1 MPRYRHLVRLA
12 NRQLQHW
19 FPGASR
25 QTRLPQANHAFA
37 ALHQGNYATIPNYL
51 VTDLRYMDAGDKAQK
66 RQAGPPGTGL
76 PIAMSAITTSAL
88 DTPSRRSM
96 ERTCDDLAIFVIVVV
111 GFVASLTFR
120 DYGLG
125 WDDYTHAEYADLLL
139 RMYGSGFKD
148 TGALSFANLYMYGGG
163 FDMAAALLHK
173 VIPLELFET
182 RRLLG
187 AVVGIIGLSVTWRL
201 GRRVGGPLAGL
212 AALLLLALCPTF
224 YGHMFMNP
232 KDAPFAVAMVILML
246 GLVRLAEEYPSPS
259 PRTILIVGLGA
270 GLSLGSRILGGLALI
285 YAVIGFLPM
294 LLEEIRTQGGREA
307 VRRFVYV
314 VYTLLPGLILGY
326 LVMGLIWPW
335 SIIEPGNPFHAL
347 SYFSHFFEKPWK
359 EMFDGALVSVPDM
372 PWSYLPTLFALQL
385 PEVLLGLSIAAAIAT
400 LLALPRADVSGRRKT
415 ILLMLTLAATLPIAV
430 AIVKRPALY
439 NGIRHFIFVIPPMTV
454 LAGTAFA
461 WGMNWLKENRR
472 SWQPAALAVFSFGLL
487 LPLGEMIRLH
497 PYQYTHFN
505 HIAGTVRGADYRYML
520 DYWGLALKQASD
532 SLREE
537 LDERQ
542 EVPPRGRKW
551 KVAVCGPQRP
561 AQVALGPD
569 FTIGWDSHA
578 ADFAMTLGEFYC
590 KGLTAPVMVEI
601 KRDDVVFA
609 RVYDIR
615 GRSISSLLAI
625 PAP

>member
-1 MPRYRHLVRLA
+1 MP
-12 NRQLQHW
+12 
-19 FPGASR
+19 
-25 QTRLPQANHAFA
+25 
-37 ALHQGNYATIPNYL
+37 GNE
-51 VTDLRYMDAGDKAQK
+51 AQK
-66 RQAGPPGTGL
+66 RQYWAFRDAGL
-76 PIAMSAITTSAL
+76 PIAMSSITTSAI
-88 DTPSRRSM
+88 DTPSRRSV
-96 ERTCDDLAIFVIVVV
+96 ERTCDDLAILALGVVALI
-111 GFVASLTFR
+111 ASLTFR

-187 AVVGIIGLSVTWRL
+187 AVVGVIGLAVTWRL

-246 GLVRLAEEYPSPS
+246 GLVRLAEEYPAPS
-259 PRTILIVGLGA
+259 PRTILIIGLGA
-270 GLSLGSRILGGLALI
+270 GLSIGSRILGGLALV
-285 YAVIGFLPM
+285 YALIGFIP
-294 LLEEIRTQGGREA
+294 LLLAEIHNNGARA
-307 VRRFVYV
+307 AAHRFFHVVYV
-314 VYTLLPGLILGY
+314 LLPGLILGY

-335 SIIEPGNPFHAL
+335 SIMEPANPFHAL
-347 SYFSHFFEKPWK
+347 TYFSHFFEKPWK

-385 PEVLLGLSIAAAIAT
+385 PEVLLGLSIAGVIGT
-400 LLALPRADVSGRRKT
+400 FVVLPRNDVTASRKT
-415 ILLMLTLAATLPIAV
+415 ILLMLTLAATLPILIAM
-430 AIVKRPALY
+430 VKRPALY

-454 LAGTAFA
+454 LAGTVFA
-461 WGMNWLKENRR
+461 WGLNWLGDRRR
-472 SWQPAALAVFSFGLL
+472 SWQPAAVAIFSFGLL

-505 HIAGTVRGADYRYML
+505 HIAGTVRAADDLYML
-520 DYWGLALKQASD
+520 DYWGLAFKQASD
-532 SLREE
+532 GLRDE

-542 EVPPRGRKW
+542 EAPPHGRKW

-590 KGLTAPVMVEI
+590 KGLTAPVLVEI

>member
-1 MPRYRHLVRLA
+1 
-12 NRQLQHW
+12 
-19 FPGASR
+19 
-25 QTRLPQANHAFA
+25 
-37 ALHQGNYATIPNYL
+37 
-51 VTDLRYMDAGDKAQK
+51 
-66 RQAGPPGTGL
+66 
-76 PIAMSAITTSAL
+76 MSSITTSAI
-88 DTPSRRSM
+88 DAPSRRSV
-96 ERTCDDLAIFVIVVV
+96 EQTCDDLAILVLAVV
-111 GFVASLTFR
+111 GIIASLTFR

-187 AVVGIIGLSVTWRL
+187 AAVGIVGLAVTWRL

-212 AALLLLALCPTF
+212 ATLLLLALCPTF

-246 GLVRLAEEYPSPS
+246 GLVRLAEEYPQPS
-259 PRTILIVGLGA
+259 PRTILIAGLGA
-270 GLSLGSRILGGLALI
+270 GLAIGSRILGGLALV
-285 YAVIGFLPM
+285 YALVGFIPLM
-294 LLEEIRTQGGREA
+294 LQEIHIHGTRPAGQ
-307 VRRFVYV
+307 RFLHVLHV
-314 VYTLLPGLILGY
+314 LMPGLILGY

-335 SIIEPGNPFHAL
+335 SIMQPGNPFRAL
-347 SYFSHFFEKPWK
+347 NYFSYFFEKPWK
-359 EMFDGALVSVPDM
+359 EMFDGALVSVRDM

-385 PEVLLGLSIAAAIAT
+385 PEVLLGLTIAGVVGT
-400 LLALPRADVSGRRKT
+400 FVALPRGDVSARRKA
-415 ILLMLTLAATLPIAV
+415 IFLMLTLAATLPLVIAML
-430 AIVKRPALY
+430 KRPALY

-461 WGMNWLKENRR
+461 WGMNWLGENRR
-472 SWQPAALAVFSFGLL
+472 SWQPASVVVFAFGLL

-497 PYQYTHFN
+497 PYQYAHFN
-505 HIAGTVRGADYRYML
+505 HIAGTVRSADDRYML

-532 SLREE
+532 GLREE
-537 LDERQ
+537 IAQRQ
-542 EVPPRGRKW
+542 EAPPQGRKW

-590 KGLTAPVMVEI
+590 KGLTAPVLVEI

>member
-1 MPRYRHLVRLA
+1 
-12 NRQLQHW
+12 
-19 FPGASR
+19 
-25 QTRLPQANHAFA
+25 
-37 ALHQGNYATIPNYL
+37 
-51 VTDLRYMDAGDKAQK
+51 
-66 RQAGPPGTGL
+66 
-76 PIAMSAITTSAL
+76 MSSITTSAI
-88 DTPSRRSM
+88 DTPLRRSV
-96 ERTCDDLAIFVIVVV
+96 ERTCDDLAIIVLAVV
-111 GFVASLTFR
+111 GIIAGLTFR

-173 VIPLELFET
+173 VIALELFET

-187 AVVGIIGLSVTWRL
+187 AIIGVIGLAVTWRL
-201 GRRVGGPLAGL
+201 GRRVGGPVAGL

-246 GLVRLAEEYPSPS
+246 GLVRLAEEYPQPS

-270 GLSLGSRILGGLALI
+270 GLSIGSRILGGLALV
-285 YAVIGFLPM
+285 YALVGFIPM
-294 LLEEIRTQGGREA
+294 FVAEFDTQGAREA
-307 VRRFVYV
+307 LRRFLHVVYV
-314 VYTLLPGLILGY
+314 LVPGLVLGY

-335 SIIEPGNPFHAL
+335 SIMAPDNPFQAL
-347 SYFSHFFEKPWK
+347 TYFSHFFEKPWK

-385 PEVLLGLSIAAAIAT
+385 PEVLLGLTIAGVAGA
-400 LLALPRADVSGRRKT
+400 LVVLPRDDVTARRKT
-415 ILLMLTLAATLPIAV
+415 ILLMLASAATLPLLIAM
-430 AIVKRPALY
+430 VKRPALY

-461 WGMNWLKENRR
+461 WGINWLGENRR
-472 SWQPAALAVFSFGLL
+472 SWQPVAVAAFAFGLM
-487 LPLGEMIRLH
+487 LPLAEMIRLH

-505 HIAGTVRGADYRYML
+505 LIAGTVRGADDRYML

-532 SLREE
+532 GLREE
-537 LDERQ
+537 IADRTET
-542 EVPPRGRKW
+542 PPKGRKW

-590 KGLTAPVMVEI
+590 KGLTAPVLVEI
-601 KRDDVVFA
+601 KRDGVVFA

>member
-1 MPRYRHLVRLA
+1 
-12 NRQLQHW
+12 
-19 FPGASR
+19 
-25 QTRLPQANHAFA
+25 
-37 ALHQGNYATIPNYL
+37 
-51 VTDLRYMDAGDKAQK
+51 
-66 RQAGPPGTGL
+66 
-76 PIAMSAITTSAL
+76 MSSITTSVT
-88 DTPSRRSM
+88 DTPAQRSA
-96 ERTCDDLAIFVIVVV
+96 ERTCDDLAILVLAAVSLI
-111 GFVASLTFR
+111 AALTFR

-148 TGALSFANLYMYGGG
+148 TAALSFANLYMYGGG
-163 FDMAAALLHK
+163 FDMAAALLHR

-187 AVVGIIGLSVTWRL
+187 AVVGVIGLAVTWRL
-201 GRRVGGPLAGL
+201 GRRVGGPIAGL
-212 AALLLLALCPTF
+212 AALLLLALCPIY

-232 KDAPFAVAMVILML
+232 KDAPFAVAMVILMM
-246 GLVRLAEEYPSPS
+246 GLVRLAEEYPAPS

-270 GLSLGSRILGGLALI
+270 GLSIGSRILGGLALL
-285 YAVIGFLPM
+285 YALIGFVPLFI
-294 LLEEIRTQGGREA
+294 EESHTQGTREA
-307 VRRFVYV
+307 VRRFVHVLYM
-314 VYTLLPGLILGY
+314 LLPGLALGY
-326 LVMGLIWPW
+326 LIMGLIWPW
-335 SIIEPGNPFHAL
+335 SIIQFANPFHAL
-347 SYFSHFFEKPWK
+347 TYFSHFFEKPWK

-385 PEVLLGLSIAAAIAT
+385 PEVLLGLSIAGVIGAVVV
-400 LLALPRADVSGRRKT
+400 LPRSDVSARRKT
-415 ILLMLTLAATLPIAV
+415 ILLMLMLATTLPIAV
-430 AIVKRPALY
+430 AMVKRPALY

-454 LAGTAFA
+454 LAGVAFA
-461 WGMNWLKENRR
+461 WGMNWLKDSRL
-472 SWQPAALAVFSFGLL
+472 SWQPAALAVFIFGLL

-505 HIAGTVRGADYRYML
+505 HIAGTVRGADDRFML
-520 DYWGLALKQASD
+520 DYWGLAFKQASD
-532 SLREE
+532 ALHEQLAE
-537 LDERQ
+537 KKEA
-542 EVPPRGRKW
+542 PPRGRKW

-590 KGLTAPVMVEI
+590 KGLSAPVMVEI

-615 GRSISSLLAI
+615 GRSISSLLSI
-625 PAP
+625 PPP

>member
-1 MPRYRHLVRLA
+1 MP
-12 NRQLQHW
+12 
-19 FPGASR
+19 
-25 QTRLPQANHAFA
+25 
-37 ALHQGNYATIPNYL
+37 GNEAQSATARGI
-51 VTDLRYMDAGDKAQK
+51 RDA
-66 RQAGPPGTGL
+66 GL
-76 PIAMSAITTSAL
+76 PIAMSSITTSAI
-88 DTPSRRSM
+88 DTPSRRSV
-96 ERTCDDLAIFVIVVV
+96 ERTCDDFAIFVLAAVALI
-111 GFVASLTFR
+111 ASLTFR

-187 AVVGIIGLSVTWRL
+187 AVVGVIGLAVTWRL

-246 GLVRLAEEYPSPS
+246 GLVRLAEEYPRPS
-259 PRTILIVGLGA
+259 PRTILLVGLGA
-270 GLSLGSRILGGLALI
+270 GLSIGSRVLGGLALV
-285 YAVIGFLPM
+285 YAAVGFVPLFV
-294 LLEEIRTQGGREA
+294 EEIRTYSAREA
-307 VRRFVYV
+307 AHRFLHVVYV
-314 VYTLLPGLILGY
+314 LFPGLILGY

-335 SIIEPGNPFHAL
+335 SIMQPGNPFHAVT
-347 SYFSHFFEKPWK
+347 YFSHFFEKPWK

-385 PEVLLGLSIAAAIAT
+385 PEVLLGLLTAGVVGSFMS
-400 LLALPRADVSGRRKT
+400 LSRSDVSGRRKT
-415 ILLMLTLAATLPIAV
+415 ILLMLTLAATLPLLIAML
-430 AIVKRPALY
+430 KRPALY

-472 SWQPAALAVFSFGLL
+472 SWQPAAMAVFSFGLL

-505 HIAGTVRGADYRYML
+505 HIAGTVRAADDLYML

-532 SLREE
+532 GLREE
-537 LDERQ
+537 INERQ
-542 EVPPRGRKW
+542 EVPPHGRKW

-590 KGLTAPVMVEI
+590 KGLTAPVLVEI

-615 GRSISSLLAI
+615 GRSISSLLSI

>member
-1 MPRYRHLVRLA
+1 
-12 NRQLQHW
+12 
-19 FPGASR
+19 
-25 QTRLPQANHAFA
+25 
-37 ALHQGNYATIPNYL
+37 
-51 VTDLRYMDAGDKAQK
+51 
-66 RQAGPPGTGL
+66 
-76 PIAMSAITTSAL
+76 MSSITTSAI
-88 DTPSRRSM
+88 DTPARRSV
-96 ERTCDDLAIFVIVVV
+96 ERTCDDLAILALAVVAL
-111 GFVASLTFR
+111 VASLTFR

-125 WDDYTHAEYADLLL
+125 WDDYTHAEYADQLL
-139 RMYGSGFKD
+139 RMYGTGFKD

-187 AVVGIIGLSVTWRL
+187 AVVGVIGLAVTWRL

-212 AALLLLALCPTF
+212 VTLLLLVLCPTF

-246 GLVRLAEEYPSPS
+246 GLVRLAEEYPHSS
-259 PRTILIVGLGA
+259 PRTILLVGLGA
-270 GLSLGSRILGGLALI
+270 GLSIGSRILGGLALF
-285 YAVIGFLPM
+285 YALVGFMPLF
-294 LLEEIRTQGGREA
+294 LEENRTHGTRDA
-307 VRRFVYV
+307 FRRFLQVAYM
-314 VYTLLPGLILGY
+314 LLPGLVLGY

-335 SIIEPGNPFHAL
+335 SIMEPGNPFRAL
-347 SYFSHFFEKPWK
+347 TYFSYFFEKPWK
-359 EMFDGALVSVPDM
+359 EMFDGAMVSVPDM

-385 PEVLLGLSIAAAIAT
+385 PEVLLGLAIAGVFGT
-400 LLALPRADVSGRRKT
+400 FIVLPRTDVAARRKT
-415 ILLMLTLAATLPIAV
+415 VLLMLTLAATLPLVV
-430 AIVKRPALY
+430 AMVKRPALY

-454 LAGTAFA
+454 LAGAAFA

-472 SWQPAALAVFSFGLL
+472 SWQPAALALFAFGLL

-497 PYQYTHFN
+497 PYQYAHFN
-505 HIAGTVRGADYRYML
+505 HIAGTVRGADERYML

-532 SLREE
+532 GLREE

-542 EVPPRGRKW
+542 EAPPKGRKW

-569 FTIGWDSHA
+569 FTIGWDSHS

-590 KGLTAPVMVEI
+590 KGLTAPVLVEI

-615 GRSISSLLAI
+615 GRSISTLLAI

>member
-1 MPRYRHLVRLA
+1 
-12 NRQLQHW
+12 
-19 FPGASR
+19 
-25 QTRLPQANHAFA
+25 
-37 ALHQGNYATIPNYL
+37 
-51 VTDLRYMDAGDKAQK
+51 
-66 RQAGPPGTGL
+66 
-76 PIAMSAITTSAL
+76 MSSITTSGIDL
-88 DTPSRRSM
+88 PLRRSV
-96 ERTCDDLAIFVIVVV
+96 ERTCDDLAIFVLAVVSLIA
-111 GFVASLTFR
+111 GFTFR

-148 TGALSFANLYMYGGG
+148 TGALSFANLFMYGGG

-173 VIPLELFET
+173 IIPLELFET

-187 AVVGIIGLSVTWRL
+187 AIVGVIGLAVTWRL

-259 PRTILIVGLGA
+259 PRTILIIGLGA
-270 GLSLGSRILGGLALI
+270 ALSIGSRILGGLALL
-285 YAVIGFLPM
+285 YAVIGFIPL
-294 LLEEIRTQGGREA
+294 IVDDARSHGARQA
-307 VRRFVYV
+307 AHRFAHV
-314 VYTLLPGLILGY
+314 VQVLLPGLILGY

-335 SIIEPGNPFHAL
+335 SIMEPGNPFHAL
-347 SYFSHFFEKPWK
+347 TYFSHFFEKPWK

-385 PEVLLGLSIAAAIAT
+385 PEVLLGLGIAGVVIALT
-400 LLALPRADVSGRRKT
+400 SLSRTDMAPRRKT
-415 ILLMLTLAATLPIAV
+415 ILLMLMLATTLPLLV

-454 LAGTAFA
+454 LGGVAFA
-461 WGMNWLKENRR
+461 WLMDWLRVNHRGA
-472 SWQPAALAVFSFGLL
+472 QAAALAVFLFGLM
-487 LPLGEMIRLH
+487 LPLAEMIRLH
-497 PYQYTHFN
+497 PYQYAHFN
-505 HIAGTVRGADYRYML
+505 YIAGTVRAADDRYML

-532 SLREE
+532 ALRDEIV
-537 LDERQ
+537 ERQ
-542 EVPPRGRKW
+542 EAPPRGRKW

-569 FTIGWDSHA
+569 FTIGWDSHS

-590 KGLTAPVMVEI
+590 KGLAAPLIAEI

>member
-1 MPRYRHLVRLA
+1 
-12 NRQLQHW
+12 
-19 FPGASR
+19 
-25 QTRLPQANHAFA
+25 
-37 ALHQGNYATIPNYL
+37 
-51 VTDLRYMDAGDKAQK
+51 
-66 RQAGPPGTGL
+66 
-76 PIAMSAITTSAL
+76 MSSITTSTI
-88 DTPSRRSM
+88 DTPLRRSV
-96 ERTCDDLAIFVIVVV
+96 ERTCDDLAILVLAAV
-111 GFVASLTFR
+111 GLIASLTFR

-139 RMYGSGFKD
+139 KMYGSGFKD

-182 RRLLG
+182 RRLVG
-187 AVVGIIGLSVTWRL
+187 AIVGIIGLAVTWRL
-201 GRRVGGPLAGL
+201 ARRVGGPLAGL
-212 AALLLLALCPTF
+212 AALLMLALCPTF

-232 KDAPFAVAMVILML
+232 KDAPFAVAMVVLML
-246 GLVRLAEEYPSPS
+246 GLVRLAEEYPAPS

-270 GLSLGSRILGGLALI
+270 GLSLGSRVLGGLALL
-285 YAVIGFLPM
+285 YAVIGFAPLFID
-294 LLEEIRTQGGREA
+294 EIRSQGPREA
-307 VRRFVYV
+307 ARRLAHVGYV
-314 VYTLLPGLILGY
+314 LLPGLVLGY
-326 LVMGLIWPW
+326 LIMGLIWPW
-335 SIIEPGNPFHAL
+335 SIIEPGNPFRAL
-347 SYFSHFFEKPWK
+347 TYFSHFFEKPWK

-385 PEVLLGLSIAAAIAT
+385 PEVLLWLFIAAVAGT
-400 LLALPRADVSGRRKT
+400 LMSLSRRDLDARRKT
-415 ILLMLTLAATLPIAV
+415 ILLMLTLAATLPLLIAM
-430 AIVKRPALY
+430 VKRPALY

-454 LAGTAFA
+454 LAGIAFA
-461 WGMNWLKENRR
+461 WGINWLKDNRR
-472 SWQPAALAVFSFGLL
+472 NWQPVAVAAFVFGLM
-487 LPLGEMIRLH
+487 LPLTEMVRLH
-497 PYQYTHFN
+497 PYQYTFFN
-505 HIAGTVRGADYRYML
+505 HIAGTVRGADDLFML

-532 SLREE
+532 GLREQ
-537 LDERQ
+537 LDEKQ
-542 EVPPRGRKW
+542 EAPPKGRKW

>member
-1 MPRYRHLVRLA
+1 
-12 NRQLQHW
+12 
-19 FPGASR
+19 
-25 QTRLPQANHAFA
+25 
-37 ALHQGNYATIPNYL
+37 
-51 VTDLRYMDAGDKAQK
+51 
-66 RQAGPPGTGL
+66 
-76 PIAMSAITTSAL
+76 MSSITTSTI
-88 DTPSRRSM
+88 DTPARRSV
-96 ERTCDDLAIFVIVVV
+96 EKTCDDLALLVLAVV
-111 GFVASLTFR
+111 GVIASLTFR

-187 AVVGIIGLSVTWRL
+187 ACVGLIGLAVTWRL

-246 GLVRLAEEYPSPS
+246 GLVRLAEEYPAPS
-259 PRTILIVGLGA
+259 PRTVLIVGLGA
-270 GLSLGSRILGGLALI
+270 GLSLGSRVLGGLSLL
-285 YAVIGFLPM
+285 YAVIGFAPLFVQ
-294 LLEEIRTQGGREA
+294 EIRTQGARQAG
-307 VRRFVYV
+307 RRFAHVLYV
-314 VYTLLPGLILGY
+314 LVPGLILGY
-326 LVMGLIWPW
+326 LIMGLIWPW
-335 SIIEPGNPFHAL
+335 SITEPGNPFRAVT
-347 SYFSHFFEKPWK
+347 YFSHFFEKPWK

-385 PEVLLGLSIAAAIAT
+385 PEVLLGLFIAGVVGTLIA
-400 LLALPRADVSGRRKT
+400 LSRGNVSARRKSM
-415 ILLMLTLAATLPIAV
+415 LLLLLTAATLPLVIAM
-430 AIVKRPALY
+430 VKRPALY

-454 LAGTAFA
+454 LAGVAFA
-461 WGMNWLKENRR
+461 WGMNWLGENRR
-472 SWQPAALAVFSFGLL
+472 HWQPAAVAVFAFGLML
-487 LPLGEMIRLH
+487 SLTEMIRLH

-505 HIAGTVRGADYRYML
+505 YIAGTVRAADDLYML
-520 DYWGLALKQASD
+520 DYWGLAFKQASD
-532 SLREE
+532 GLHAQLAEHH
-537 LDERQ
+537 
-542 EVPPRGRKW
+542 EVPPAGSKW

-578 ADFAMTLGEFYC
+578 ADFAMTLSEFYC
-590 KGLTAPVMVEI
+590 KGLTAPVMLEI

>member
-1 MPRYRHLVRLA
+1 
-12 NRQLQHW
+12 
-19 FPGASR
+19 
-25 QTRLPQANHAFA
+25 
-37 ALHQGNYATIPNYL
+37 
-51 VTDLRYMDAGDKAQK
+51 
-66 RQAGPPGTGL
+66 
-76 PIAMSAITTSAL
+76 MSSITTSAL
-88 DTPSRRSM
+88 EAPARRSV
-96 ERTCDDLAIFVIVVV
+96 EKTCDDLAFLVLGVVAV
-111 GFVASLTFR
+111 VAGLTFR

-187 AVVGIIGLSVTWRL
+187 AIVGVIGLAVTWRL
-201 GRRVGGPLAGL
+201 ARRVGGPLAGL

-224 YGHMFMNP
+224 YGHMFMTP
-232 KDAPFAVAMVILML
+232 KDAPFAVAMIVLIM
-246 GLVRLAEEYPSPS
+246 GLVRLIEEYPAPS

-270 GLSLGSRILGGLALI
+270 GLSIGCRVLGGLALI
-285 YAVIGFLPM
+285 YAVVGFIPLWIA
-294 LLEEIRTQGGREA
+294 EFRKQGPREA
-307 VRRFVYV
+307 THRFAHVVYV
-314 VYTLLPGLILGY
+314 LLPGLALGY

-335 SIIEPGNPFHAL
+335 SIMEPGHPLEAVT
-347 SYFSHFFEKPWK
+347 YFSHFFEKPWK

-385 PEVLLGLSIAAAIAT
+385 PEVLLVLLTAAVIAT
-400 LLALPRADVSGRRKT
+400 FTSLSRIDVTAKRKS
-415 ILLMLTLAATLPIAV
+415 IMLMLTLAATLPLVIAM
-430 AIVKRPALY
+430 VKRPALY
-439 NGIRHFIFVIPPMTV
+439 NGIRHFIFVIPPMAV
-454 LAGTAFA
+454 LGGVAFA
-461 WGMNWLKENRR
+461 RGMDWLGENRR
-472 SWQPAALAVFSFGLL
+472 AWQPAALAVFAFGLL
-487 LPLGEMIRLH
+487 LPLSEMIRLH

-505 HIAGTVRGADYRYML
+505 HIAGTVRTADNFFML

-532 SLREE
+532 GLREQ
-537 LDERQ
+537 LAERQ
-542 EVPPRGRKW
+542 EVPPQHRKW

-590 KGLTAPVMVEI
+590 KGLAAPVMVEI

>member
-1 MPRYRHLVRLA
+1 
-12 NRQLQHW
+12 
-19 FPGASR
+19 
-25 QTRLPQANHAFA
+25 
-37 ALHQGNYATIPNYL
+37 
-51 VTDLRYMDAGDKAQK
+51 
-66 RQAGPPGTGL
+66 
-76 PIAMSAITTSAL
+76 MSSITTSAI
-88 DTPSRRSM
+88 DTPLRRSV
-96 ERTCDDLAIFVIVVV
+96 ERTCDDLAILALGVVALI
-111 GFVASLTFR
+111 ASLTFR

-163 FDMAAALLHK
+163 FDMVAALLHK

-187 AVVGIIGLSVTWRL
+187 AVVGVIGLTVTWRL

-246 GLVRLAEEYPSPS
+246 GLVRLAEEYPEPS
-259 PRTILIVGLGA
+259 PRTILIIGLGA
-270 GLSLGSRILGGLALI
+270 GLSIGSRILGGLALV
-285 YAVIGFLPM
+285 YALIGFIP
-294 LLEEIRTQGGREA
+294 LLLAEIHNNGARA
-307 VRRFVYV
+307 AAHRFLQVVYV
-314 VYTLLPGLILGY
+314 LLPGLILGY

-335 SIIEPGNPFHAL
+335 SIMEPANPFHAL
-347 SYFSHFFEKPWK
+347 TYFSHFFEKPWK

-385 PEVLLGLSIAAAIAT
+385 PEVLLGLSIAGVIGT
-400 LLALPRADVSGRRKT
+400 FVVLPRNDVTAPRKT
-415 ILLMLTLAATLPIAV
+415 ILLMLTLAATLPLLIAM
-430 AIVKRPALY
+430 VKRPALY

-454 LAGTAFA
+454 LAGAAFA
-461 WGMNWLKENRR
+461 WGLNWLGDRRR
-472 SWQPAALAVFSFGLL
+472 SWQPAAVALFSFGLL

-505 HIAGTVRGADYRYML
+505 HIAGTVRAADDRYML

-532 SLREE
+532 GLRDE
-537 LDERQ
+537 LAERQ
-542 EVPPRGRKW
+542 EAPPKGRKW

-590 KGLTAPVMVEI
+590 KGLTAPVLVEI

>member
-1 MPRYRHLVRLA
+1 
-12 NRQLQHW
+12 
-19 FPGASR
+19 
-25 QTRLPQANHAFA
+25 
-37 ALHQGNYATIPNYL
+37 
-51 VTDLRYMDAGDKAQK
+51 
-66 RQAGPPGTGL
+66 
-76 PIAMSAITTSAL
+76 MSAITTSAI
-88 DTPSRRSM
+88 DTPARRSV
-96 ERTCDDLAIFVIVVV
+96 ERTWDDLAVVV
-111 GFVASLTFR
+111 LAVVTLVAGLTFR

-187 AVVGIIGLSVTWRL
+187 AVVGVIGLAVTWRL
-201 GRRVGGPLAGL
+201 ARRVGGPLAGL
-212 AALLLLALCPTF
+212 ATLLMLALCPTF

-232 KDAPFAVAMVILML
+232 KDAPFAVSMVILLL

-270 GLSLGSRILGGLALI
+270 GLAIGCRILGGLALV
-285 YAVIGFLPM
+285 YAVVGFIP
-294 LLEEIRTQGGREA
+294 LLIEEYRTQGAREA
-307 VRRFVYV
+307 AHRFGHVVYV
-314 VYTLLPGLILGY
+314 LLPGLVFGY
-326 LVMGLIWPW
+326 LLMGLVWPW
-335 SIIEPGNPFHAL
+335 AIMEPGHPFQAL
-347 SYFSHFFEKPWK
+347 TYFSHFFEKPWK

-385 PEVLLGLSIAAAIAT
+385 PEVLLALLFAGIIGTFMSLSRDDVAA
-400 LLALPRADVSGRRKT
+400 RRKT
-415 ILLMLTLAATLPIAV
+415 IMLMLTMAATLPLVIAM
-430 AIVKRPALY
+430 VKRPALY
-439 NGIRHFIFVIPPMTV
+439 NGIRHFVFVIPPMAV
-454 LAGTAFA
+454 LAGVAFGR
-461 WGMNWLKENRR
+461 GMAWLKENGRA
-472 SWQPAALAVFSFGLL
+472 WQPAGVAAFAFGLL
-487 LPLGEMIRLH
+487 LPLSEMIRLH
-497 PYQYTHFN
+497 PYEYTHFN
-505 HIAGTVRGADYRYML
+505 HIAGTVRTADKFFML

-532 SLREE
+532 GLREE
-537 LDERQ
+537 LVERQ
-542 EVPPRGRKW
+542 EAAPGGRKW

-569 FTIGWDSHA
+569 FTIGWDSNA

-615 GRSISSLLAI
+615 GRAISSLLAI

>member
-1 MPRYRHLVRLA
+1 MPGKR
-12 NRQLQHW
+12 
-19 FPGASR
+19 PKSASW
-25 QTRLPQANHAFA
+25 A
-37 ALHQGNYATIPNYL
+37 IE
-51 VTDLRYMDAGDKAQK
+51 D
-66 RQAGPPGTGL
+66 TGF
-76 PIAMSAITTSAL
+76 PIAMSSITTSAI
-88 DTPSRRSM
+88 DMPSRRSVA
-96 ERTCDDLAIFVIVVV
+96 RTCDDLAIIVLAAV
-111 GFVASLTFR
+111 GLVASLTFR

-139 RMYGSGFKD
+139 RMYGSGFRD

-163 FDMAAALLHK
+163 FDMTAALLHK

-187 AVVGIIGLSVTWRL
+187 AVVGIVGLTVTWRL

-259 PRTILIVGLGA
+259 ARTVLIVGLGA
-270 GLSLGSRILGGLALI
+270 GLSIGSRILGGLALI
-285 YAVIGFLPM
+285 YAMVGFVPM
-294 LLEEIRTQGGREA
+294 LLDEIRTHGGREA
-307 VRRFVYV
+307 IRRFMRVVYV
-314 VYTLLPGLILGY
+314 LLPGLILGY

-335 SIIEPGNPFHAL
+335 SIIQPGNPFQAAT
-347 SYFSHFFEKPWK
+347 YFSHFFEKPWK

-385 PEVLLGLSIAAAIAT
+385 PEVLLGLSTAAVVGT
-400 LLALPRADVSGRRKT
+400 VVALSRADVSGRRKT
-415 ILLMLTLAATLPIAV
+415 ILLMLTLAAVLPIAV
-430 AIVKRPALY
+430 AMVKRPALY

-461 WGMNWLKENRR
+461 WGMNWLKENHR
-472 SWQPAALAVFSFGLL
+472 SWQPAALAAFSFGLL

-505 HIAGTVRGADYRYML
+505 HIAGTVRAADDLYML
-520 DYWGLALKQASD
+520 DYWGLAFKQASD
-532 SLREE
+532 GLRDE
-537 LDERQ
+537 LTERQ
-542 EVPPRGRKW
+542 EVPPHGRKW